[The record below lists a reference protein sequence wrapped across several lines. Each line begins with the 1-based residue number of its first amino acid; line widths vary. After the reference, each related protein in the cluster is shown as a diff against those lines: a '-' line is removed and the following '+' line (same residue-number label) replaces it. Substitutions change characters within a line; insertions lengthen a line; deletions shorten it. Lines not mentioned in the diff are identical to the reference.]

1 MTETNTANTTTPTP
15 AQAQIAW
22 IIATIVVF
30 AWGINFVLAKHAL
43 NQFDIGPFNFFRF
56 AGMALCGWLVLL
68 LIGGVRPVD
77 PVDRRRLVMVA
88 VVGFCGYVFGFSVG
102 LNLTSAFSASLL
114 LALVPLWLVIF
125 VSIIER
131 RRPSGASL
139 AALAVALAGTVVF
152 VASRTSGSLGWGDLI
167 SLFVAACYASFLLLN
182 RPLVDRYPPFTL
194 TTYAA
199 TLAAV
204 PILAFTAPTLAG
216 QDWTMVT
223 ASGWIAMAWVIIG
236 PVFVA
241 WSAWNWVQRQ
251 LASTRTAP
259 MLFLV
264 PIISGA
270 AAWVFLDEA
279 IQFGQIVGTAA
290 VIAGLVLNQRAN

>member
-1 MTETNTANTTTPTP
+1 
-15 AQAQIAW
+15 
-22 IIATIVVF
+22 
-30 AWGINFVLAKHAL
+30 
-43 NQFDIGPFNFFRF
+43 
-56 AGMALCGWLVLL
+56 
-68 LIGGVRPVD
+68 
-77 PVDRRRLVMVA
+77 
-88 VVGFCGYVFGFSVG
+88 
-102 LNLTSAFSASLL
+102 
-114 LALVPLWLVIF
+114 
-125 VSIIER
+125 
-131 RRPSGASL
+131 
-139 AALAVALAGTVVF
+139 
-152 VASRTSGSLGWGDLI
+152 
-167 SLFVAACYASFLLLN
+167 
-182 RPLVDRYPPFTL
+182 
-194 TTYAA
+194 
-199 TLAAV
+199 
-204 PILAFTAPTLAG
+204 
-216 QDWTMVT
+216 MVT